1 MKKALSILVIALFA
15 MTMASCNKGN
25 ETENLIFGKWK
36 QTEVISTE
44 TVNGV
49 TSEPVSL
56 YEPGEYST
64 LTFNKNHTY
73 TSVWHTADGDVDSK
87 GKWSAEGN
95 TMTMSDNFG
104 SKDYFIETL
113 DKNFM
118 VLTYTESEVQNGD
131 SHTMYIVMKMQRL

>member
-1 MKKALSILVIALFA
+1 MKKILSILMIALFA
-15 MTMASCNKGN
+15 ITMVSCNKGN

-113 DKNFM
+113 DDSSM
-118 VLTYTESEVQNGD
+118 VLTYTESDVINGIPV
-131 SHTMYIVMKMQRL
+131 SSYIVMKMQRM